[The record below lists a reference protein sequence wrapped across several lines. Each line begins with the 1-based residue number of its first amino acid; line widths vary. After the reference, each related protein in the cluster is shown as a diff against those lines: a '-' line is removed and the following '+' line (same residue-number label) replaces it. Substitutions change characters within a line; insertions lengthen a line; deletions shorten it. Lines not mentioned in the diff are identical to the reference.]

1 MAARIFL
8 LAVGV
13 VVGATSSYYITQNV
27 VQRKM
32 LGMEN
37 EQIALLTDKVKQG
50 ELQIQSLQGKL
61 DAANAQM
68 VVDKG
73 TIVEFN
79 RQVSKLQDEL
89 SRSTEELLRYEQL
102 IPSKSNMHVSV
113 REFDAVKEGARI
125 RYKVM
130 LTRTQKQPP
139 VFNGRLHFE
148 AKGKMN
154 GKVTTVVLKPEP
166 VTKPEGNGKSS
177 TEKAANNVLNLKF
190 SRIELAQGLL
200 VIPDGFTPESITLKV
215 VEGKNTRVTRTLKL
229 KS

>member
-8 LAVGV
+8 LAVGI
-13 VVGATSSYYITQNV
+13 VVGATGSYYVTHNV

-32 LGMEN
+32 LGVEN
-37 EQIALLTDKVKQG
+37 EQLTLLSEKVKQG
-50 ELQIQSLQGKL
+50 ELEIQALQGKL

-68 VVDKG
+68 VIDKS

-79 RQVSKLQDEL
+79 RQVAKLQDEIV
-89 SRSTEELLRYEQL
+89 RSTEELLRYEQL
-102 IPSKSNMHVSV
+102 IPSKSNMHVTV

-125 RYKVM
+125 RYKVL
-130 LTRTQKQPP
+130 LTRTQKQPA
-139 VFNGRLHFE
+139 VFSGRLHFE

-154 GKVTTVVLKPEP
+154 GKATTVVLKPDSA
-166 VTKPEGNGKSS
+166 VQNADNNKSS
-177 TEKAANNVLNLKF
+177 TKNASNGGQNLKF
-190 SRIELAQGLL
+190 SKIELAQGLL
-200 VIPDGFTPESITLKV
+200 VIPDGFIPENITLKV

>member
-8 LAVGV
+8 LAVGIAI
-13 VVGATSSYYITQNV
+13 GATSSYYITQNV

-32 LGMEN
+32 LGIEN
-37 EQIALLTDKVKQG
+37 EKIALLTDKANQG

-68 VVDKG
+68 VVDKS

-102 IPSKSNMHVSV
+102 IPSKSNIHVTV
-113 REFDAVKEGARI
+113 REFDAIKEGERI

-130 LTRTQKQPP
+130 LTRTQKRPA

-154 GKVTTVVLKPEP
+154 GKATTVVLKPEP
-166 VTKPEGNGKSS
+166 ATKAEGNSKPS
-177 TEKAANNVLNLKF
+177 TEKAGNGALDLKF
-190 SRIELAQGLL
+190 SKIELAQGLL
-200 VIPDGFTPESITLKV
+200 VIPDGFIPESITLKV

>member
-8 LAVGV
+8 LAVGI
-13 VVGATSSYYITQNV
+13 VVGATGSYYITQNV

-32 LGMEN
+32 LGIEN
-37 EQIALLTDKVKQG
+37 EQLTLLADKVKQG

-68 VVDKG
+68 VIDKSA
-73 TIVEFN
+73 IVEFN
-79 RQVSKLQDEL
+79 RQVSKLQDEI

-125 RYKVM
+125 RYKVL
-130 LTRTQKQPP
+130 LTRTQKQPA
-139 VFNGRLHFE
+139 VFSGRLHFE

-154 GKVTTVVLKPEP
+154 GKATTVVLKPEP
-166 VTKPEGNGKSS
+166 VDKSAENGTPA
-177 TEKAANNVLNLKF
+177 TEKAGNGALNLKF

-200 VIPDGFTPESITLKV
+200 VIPDGFIPESVTLKV

>member
-8 LAVGV
+8 LTVGIAI
-13 VVGATSSYYITQNV
+13 GATSSYYITQNV

-32 LGMEN
+32 LGVEN
-37 EQIALLTDKVKQG
+37 EQLTLLSAKVKQG
-50 ELQIQSLQGKL
+50 ELEIQALQGKL

-68 VVDKG
+68 VVDKS
-73 TIVEFN
+73 TIDEFN
-79 RQVSKLQDEL
+79 RQVTKLQDEI
-89 SRSTEELLRYEQL
+89 SRRTEELLRYEQL
-102 IPSKSNMHVSV
+102 IPSKSNIHVTV

-130 LTRTQKQPP
+130 LTRTQKNPST
-139 VFNGRLHFE
+139 FKGRLHFE

-154 GKVTTVVLKPEP
+154 GKTTTVVLKPEP
-166 VTKPEGNGKSS
+166 AARAEDSSKPSS
-177 TEKAANNVLNLKF
+177 TKADNAALNLSF
-190 SRIELAQGLL
+190 SKIELAQGLL
-200 VIPDGFTPESITLKV
+200 VIPDGFEPESVTLKV